1 MSLRHRQEGREKAG
15 ETADLLELPLGD
27 TVSVEDDA
35 GGLEACG
42 LVELD
47 EKLAHHGRQV
57 LDDLLPVLLDA
68 HGGAVAVRVGVHAAH
83 DLRGSAGSAGAPRV
97 PALGAKGVQ
106 ERARH
111 MQTRHLY
118 DSSECVA
125 VVLINVFRGIKVC
138 PRDLI
143 KKSTI
148 VLNP

>member
-1 MSLRHRQEGREKAG
+1 MSLRHREEGRENAG

-47 EKLAHHGRQV
+47 EKLTHHGRQV

-83 DLRGSAGSAGAPRV
+83 DLRGNTGQQEPRG
-97 PALGAKGVQ
+97 PPL
-106 ERARH
+106 
-111 MQTRHLY
+111 
-118 DSSECVA
+118 
-125 VVLINVFRGIKVC
+125 
-138 PRDLI
+138 
-143 KKSTI
+143 
-148 VLNP
+148 